1 MRSTSEN
8 DLARGK
14 LDLDA
19 REKAGTA
26 RHVET
31 LDATT
36 TAEII
41 ARVVSI
47 LDPEN

>member
-1 MRSTSEN
+1 VCNQVRTF
-8 DLARGK
+8 
-14 LDLDA
+14 DLDA